1 MLRTH
6 TRACA
11 WGSEKKLGGERDMR
25 RQKYGSANLKY
36 VKVEREGSERAAT
49 RNATKRRGE
58 RKREKCSVK
67 HREFSIP
74 M

>member
-1 MLRTH
+1 
-6 TRACA
+6 
-11 WGSEKKLGGERDMR
+11 MR

-49 RNATKRRGE
+49 RNATKRHRRRE
-58 RKREKCSVK
+58 REREKEGKREKCSLK